1 MNLKAVLF
9 DLDGTLLPMDQ
20 DLFVKSY
27 FKGLAAKL
35 ASHGYES
42 QKLLKVIWDGTGAM
56 IKNDGSCRNEE
67 IFWKIFL
74 GAYGEDAEKERDFIE
89 EFYKVEFQDVKKV
102 CGFTPK
108 AAELIHKLK
117 KAGYRVILATNPL
130 FPPVAT
136 ESRVRWAGLKPEDF
150 EFITTYDNSSYCK
163 PNPKYYR
170 EILKRQ
176 RLKPEECMMVGN
188 DVDEDMIAGELGM
201 QVFLLTDCLINRKEK
216 DISVY
221 PNGGFEELLKYLA
234 L

>member
-74 GAYGEDAEKERDFIE
+74 GAYGEKAEKRKR
-89 EFYKVEFQDVKKV
+89 FY
-102 CGFTPK
+102 
-108 AAELIHKLK
+108 
-117 KAGYRVILATNPL
+117 RRIL
-130 FPPVAT
+130 
-136 ESRVRWAGLKPEDF
+136 
-150 EFITTYDNSSYCK
+150 
-163 PNPKYYR
+163 
-170 EILKRQ
+170 
-176 RLKPEECMMVGN
+176 
-188 DVDEDMIAGELGM
+188 
-201 QVFLLTDCLINRKEK
+201 
-216 DISVY
+216 
-221 PNGGFEELLKYLA
+221 
-234 L
+234 

>member
-1 MNLKAVLF
+1 MNIKAVLF

-67 IFWKIFL
+67 VFWKVFL
-74 GAYGEDAEKERDFIE
+74 GAYGADAEKERDFIE
-89 EFYKVEFQDVKKV
+89 EFYKVEFQEVKKV
-102 CGFTPK
+102 CGFAPK

-117 KAGYRVILATNPL
+117 EAGYRVILATNPL

-136 ESRVRWAGLKPEDF
+136 ESRVRWAGLEPEDF
-150 EFITTYDNSSYCK
+150 ELITTYDNSSYCK
-163 PNPKYYR
+163 PNLEYYK

-176 RLKPEECMMVGN
+176 GLKPEECMMVGN
-188 DVDEDMIAGELGM
+188 DVDEDMITSELGM
-201 QVFLLTDCLINRKEK
+201 KVFLLTDCLINRGNK
-216 DISVY
+216 DVSVY
-221 PNGGFEELLKYLA
+221 PNGGFEELLNYLS